1 MEIKPN
7 MIYFAIFDGHGGD
20 ICARFCNEH
29 LPEHIKFWIERGE
42 TNLEIVLQNAFT
54 EVNNSFAR
62 YITYTK
68 NDGYNNNERSTS
80 GTTATVCLL
89 HNSTK
94 LAVAYVGD
102 SRMFLCRDGQC
113 IKLTN
118 DHTANVKA
126 EKVSNLKNKKI
137 RMDFIDFY

>member
-126 EKVSNLKNKKI
+126 EKVSILKTKQKI
-137 RMDFIDFY
+137 LIDFY